1 MFVDLCPG
9 IYIKCGTGER
19 GHVEAYIAKYGYI
32 GIFIG
37 TFLEGETTVLLGGIF
52 SKLGYMS
59 VWVVML
65 YAFAGTF
72 VGDCTFFAIGRFF
85 GKNIVERFAFIRN
98 KVPLANRVIRKNGN
112 FIIFMIRFLVG
123 IRAVILILLGCTNLK
138 MSKFLTFSVLNSI
151 AWSILISIIG
161 FAFGEVVLVFVSDI
175 KKYESIIVP
184 VVLVLVI
191 VLILIYRHIVKEKEK
206 KAYGNE

>member
-1 MFVDLCPG
+1 MEG
-9 IYIKCGTGER
+9 
-19 GHVEAYIAKYGYI
+19 YIAKYGYI

-52 SKLGYMS
+52 SNLGYMS
-59 VWVVML
+59 LWVVML

-85 GKNIVERFAFIRN
+85 GKKIIERFDFIRN
-98 KVPLANRVIRKNGN
+98 KVPLANKVIRKNGN

-123 IRAVILILLGCTNLK
+123 IRAVILILLGCTNLR
-138 MSKFLTFSVLNSI
+138 MSKFLTYSVLNSI
-151 AWSILISIIG
+151 AWSILISFIG

-175 KKYESIIVP
+175 KKYDSIIVP

-191 VLILIYRHIVKEKEK
+191 MLIFVYRHIVKEEEK

>member
-1 MFVDLCPG
+1 MEG
-9 IYIKCGTGER
+9 
-19 GHVEAYIAKYGYI
+19 YIAKYGYI

-52 SKLGYMS
+52 SKLGFMS
-59 VWVVML
+59 VWMVML

-85 GKNIVERFAFIRN
+85 GKNIVERFSFIRS
-98 KVPLANRVIRKNGN
+98 KVPLANKVIQRSGN
-112 FIIFMIRFLVG
+112 FIVFITRFLVG
-123 IRAVILILLGCTNLK
+123 FRAVILILLGCTNLK
-138 MSKFLTFSVLNSI
+138 MSRFFIYSILNSI

-184 VVLVLVI
+184 VI
-191 VLILIYRHIVKEKEK
+191 LILVMILILVYRHIMKEKEK
-206 KAYGNE
+206 KAYGDE

>member
-1 MFVDLCPG
+1 M
-9 IYIKCGTGER
+9 
-19 GHVEAYIAKYGYI
+19 EAYIAKYGYI

-85 GKNIVERFAFIRN
+85 GKNIIERFDFIRS
-98 KVPLANRVIRKNGN
+98 KVPLANRIIRKKGN

-123 IRAVILILLGCTNLK
+123 VRAVILILLGCTNLK
-138 MSKFLTFSVLNSI
+138 MSKFLTYSVLNSI

-184 VVLVLVI
+184 VVLVLV
-191 VLILIYRHIVKEKEK
+191 VLLIFIYRHIVKEKEEK
-206 KAYGNE
+206 VYGDE

>member
-1 MFVDLCPG
+1 
-9 IYIKCGTGER
+9 
-19 GHVEAYIAKYGYI
+19 VEAYIAKYGYI

-72 VGDCTFFAIGRFF
+72 AGDCTFFAIGRFF
-85 GKNIVERFAFIRN
+85 GKNIVERFAFIRS
-98 KVPLANRVIRKNGN
+98 KVPLANNVIRKNGN
-112 FIIFMIRFLVG
+112 FIIFSIRFLVG

-138 MSKFLTFSVLNSI
+138 MGKFLTFSVLKSI

-184 VVLVLVI
+184 VVLVLVAM
-191 VLILIYRHIVKEKEK
+191 LILIYRHIVKEKEK

>member
-1 MFVDLCPG
+1 MEV
-9 IYIKCGTGER
+9 
-19 GHVEAYIAKYGYI
+19 YIAQYGYI

-72 VGDCTFFAIGRFF
+72 AGDCTFFAIGRFF
-85 GKNIVERFAFIRN
+85 GKNIVERFTFIRS
-98 KVPLANRVIRKNGN
+98 KVPFANKVIRKNGN
-112 FIIFMIRFLVG
+112 FIVFMIRFLVG

-138 MSKFLTFSVLNSI
+138 MSKFLAFSVLNSV

-184 VVLVLVI
+184 VVLVLV
-191 VLILIYRHIVKEKEK
+191 VMLILIYRHIVKEKEK
-206 KAYGNE
+206 MAYGDE

>member
-1 MFVDLCPG
+1 
-9 IYIKCGTGER
+9 
-19 GHVEAYIAKYGYI
+19 VEAYIAKYGYI

-37 TFLEGETTVLLGGIF
+37 TFFEGETTVLLGGIF
-52 SKLGYMS
+52 SNLGYMS
-59 VWVVML
+59 IWVVML

-72 VGDCTFFAIGRFF
+72 AGDCTFFAIGRFF
-85 GKNIVERFAFIRN
+85 GKNIVERFDFIRN
-98 KVPLANRVIRKNGN
+98 KVPLANKIIRKNGN

-138 MSKFLTFSVLNSI
+138 MGKFLTYSVLNSI

-175 KKYESIIVP
+175 KQYESTIIP
-184 VVLVLVI
+184 AVLILVI
-191 VLILIYRHIVKEKEK
+191 VLIFVYRHIVREKEK
-206 KAYGNE
+206 KAYGDE

>member
-1 MFVDLCPG
+1 
-9 IYIKCGTGER
+9 
-19 GHVEAYIAKYGYI
+19 VEAYIAKYGYI

-72 VGDCTFFAIGRFF
+72 AGDCTFFAIGRFF
-85 GKNIVERFAFIRN
+85 GKNIVERFAFIRS
-98 KVPLANRVIRKNGN
+98 KVPLANNVIRKNGN
-112 FIIFMIRFLVG
+112 FIIFSIRFLVG

-138 MSKFLTFSVLNSI
+138 MGKFLTFSVLNSI

-184 VVLVLVI
+184 VVLVLVAM
-191 VLILIYRHIVKEKEK
+191 LILIYRHIVKEKEK

>member
-1 MFVDLCPG
+1 MNLYKMFSW
-9 IYIKCGTGER
+9 KR
-19 GHVEAYIAKYGYI
+19 GYVEAYIAKYGYI
-32 GIFIG
+32 GIFVG

-85 GKNIVERFAFIRN
+85 GKNIVERFAFIRS
-98 KVPLANRVIRKNGN
+98 KVPLANKVIRKNGN
-112 FIIFMIRFLVG
+112 FIIFVIRFLVG

-138 MSKFLTFSVLNSI
+138 MSKFLTFSVFNSI

-161 FAFGEVVLVFVSDI
+161 FAFGEVVFVFVSDI

-184 VVLVLVI
+184 VVLVLVVI
-191 VLILIYRHIVKEKEK
+191 LILIYRHIVKEKEK

>member
-1 MFVDLCPG
+1 
-9 IYIKCGTGER
+9 
-19 GHVEAYIAKYGYI
+19 VEAYIAKYGYI

-52 SKLGYMS
+52 SNLGYMS
-59 VWVVML
+59 IWVVML

-72 VGDCTFFAIGRFF
+72 AGDCTFFAIGRLF
-85 GKNIVERFAFIRN
+85 GKNIVERFDFIRS
-98 KVPLANRVIRKNGN
+98 KVPLANRIIRKKGN

-138 MSKFLTFSVLNSI
+138 MSKFITYSVLNSI

-161 FAFGEVVLVFVSDI
+161 FAFGEVVIVFVSDI
-175 KKYESIIVP
+175 KRYESIIVP
-184 VVLVLVI
+184 VVLSLVI
-191 VLILIYRHIVKEKEK
+191 LLIFVYRHIVKEKEK
-206 KAYGNE
+206 KAYGDE

>member
-1 MFVDLCPG
+1 M
-9 IYIKCGTGER
+9 
-19 GHVEAYIAKYGYI
+19 EAYIAKYGYI

-52 SKLGYMS
+52 SNLGYMS
-59 VWVVML
+59 VWMVML

-85 GKNIVERFAFIRN
+85 GKNIVERFDFIRS
-98 KVPLANRVIRKNGN
+98 KVPLANKVIRKNGN

-138 MSKFLTFSVLNSI
+138 MSKFLTYSVLNSI

-184 VVLVLVI
+184 VVLALVI
-191 VLILIYRHIVKEKEK
+191 MLILIYRHIVKEKEK
-206 KAYGNE
+206 KAYGDE

>member
-1 MFVDLCPG
+1 
-9 IYIKCGTGER
+9 
-19 GHVEAYIAKYGYI
+19 VEAYIAKYGYI

-72 VGDCTFFAIGRFF
+72 VGDFTFFAIGRFF
-85 GKNIVERFAFIRN
+85 GKNIVERFDFIRN
-98 KVPLANRVIRKNGN
+98 RVPLANKVIRKNGN

-123 IRAVILILLGCTNLK
+123 IRAVILILLGCTNLR
-138 MSKFLTFSVLNSI
+138 MSKFLTFSILNSV
-151 AWSILISIIG
+151 AWSILISLVG

-184 VVLVLVI
+184 ALLVLVTM
-191 VLILIYRHIVKEKEK
+191 LILIYRHIVKEKEK